1 MRTLYVFEG
10 VDGTGKSELSRRF
23 ADHLR
28 SEGVDCVHLAFPGRV
43 KGTLGKHIY
52 DLHHDPEKY
61 DVRSMHPVAKQALHV
76 AAHIDAIENTIRP
89 ALAAGKTVVLD
100 RFWWSTIVYGQ
111 VDGADKNV
119 LDALLTLELAA
130 WQQIKP
136 TATFMV
142 RRKVPLRKEPAE
154 KWARWCAAYENIALE
169 QRACHPVVTIDNDGS
184 IDDAMRSLVD
194 STPYSHAK
202 KARTPD
208 IQVPPSPA
216 QPSVV
221 YETYWRFAVERQ
233 AVFFRRFN
241 GEPYPWTHDPILR
254 EYKFTNAYRAA
265 DRVSQH
271 LIRNIIYEGDDN
283 IEEVFFRT
291 LVFKLFNKI
300 ETWRLLCDSL
310 SGIRFADY
318 DFRRY
323 DDILSRALTTKKT
336 IYSAAYIMPS
346 GAKTFGTRRKHQ
358 AHLKLLERMMDDEV
372 PLRLA
377 NMSTMLDA
385 FRLLLSYPLLGDFLA
400 YQYIT
405 DLNYS
410 TVTNFQETE
419 FVVPGPGARGG
430 IRKCFE
436 SLGGYTEADIIRLVM
451 ERQEHEFN
459 RLELDFQSLWGR
471 PLQLIDCQN
480 LFCEVD
486 KYSRVA
492 HPEVLD
498 LSGRT
503 RIKQKFRSNPTP
515 VDYWFPPKWGVNEHI
530 ERNRVPRL

>member
-1 MRTLYVFEG
+1 
-10 VDGTGKSELSRRF
+10 
-23 ADHLR
+23 
-28 SEGVDCVHLAFPGRV
+28 
-43 KGTLGKHIY
+43 
-52 DLHHDPEKY
+52 
-61 DVRSMHPVAKQALHV
+61 
-76 AAHIDAIENTIRP
+76 
-89 ALAAGKTVVLD
+89 
-100 RFWWSTIVYGQ
+100 
-111 VDGADKNV
+111 
-119 LDALLTLELAA
+119 
-130 WQQIKP
+130 
-136 TATFMV
+136 
-142 RRKVPLRKEPAE
+142 
-154 KWARWCAAYENIALE
+154 
-169 QRACHPVVTIDNDGS
+169 
-184 IDDAMRSLVD
+184 MRSLVD

-208 IQVPPSPA
+208 IHVPLSPA

-221 YETYWRFAVERQ
+221 YDTYWRFAVERQ
-233 AVFFRRFN
+233 AVFFRRFT

-300 ETWRLLCDSL
+300 ETWRLLCDNL

-436 SLGGYTEADIIRLVM
+436 SLGGYTEADIIKLVM

-503 RIKQKFRSNPTP
+503 RIKQKFRSNPMP
-515 VDYWFPPKWGVNEHI
+515 VDYWFPPKWGVNEAYRGKPCSTPLKPTLPTRRG
-530 ERNRVPRL
+530 EQSLTSSAEAVWRVKRAALGPLESCCMLPFPSAALASDGLCRGTRQSTLLLRWQKSSGSSPDETTRGSSPTSTENSPSSPATAQYCMARMGIVSVGT